1 MKKNVKQALTLGF
14 GLSTIT
20 QQQVNK
26 FVKEIM
32 KKQGISEREAEKLAR
47 EMIQK
52 SKETQQKVNNL
63 LVDTAGSIF
72 RAAGL
77 ATKKDLDE
85 LKKEL
90 KKKGT
95 KSSKK

>member
-1 MKKNVKQALTLGF
+1 MR
-14 GLSTIT
+14 
-20 QQQVNK
+20 
-26 FVKEIM
+26 
-32 KKQGISEREAEKLAR
+32 KQGISEREAKKLAK

-85 LKKEL
+85 LKKKL

-95 KSSKK
+95 KSRKK